1 MINVNET
8 LQKLTLE
15 EKAALLAG
23 HKSWHT
29 NKVTR
34 LEIPSIILTDGPHGL
49 RKKQMDDQ
57 TIGLGQTELSTCFPP
72 ASTSACSWNEEL
84 LYRMGRAMGEECRHY
99 DVSVILGPAVN
110 IKRNPLCGRN
120 FEYFSEDPLITGR
133 LGARLTRGIEDMGV
147 GTSVKHFACNNNEK
161 NRYFGDSIVDDRA
174 YREIYLRAF
183 EPIIKEG
190 RPQTV
195 MCSYNKVNGRY
206 ASENPELLNGVLRD
220 DWCFEGLVMSDWGAV
235 NDRVEGLKCG
245 LDLEMPGDIG
255 HNRQAIIDAVND
267 GNLPIDIVD
276 RAVARVLNMINNT
289 LPDGSESPAKFDE
302 HAELAKEISLE
313 SAVLMK
319 NDGALPLG
327 ESESYLVI
335 GEMFDKMRY
344 QGAGSSLIRPYK
356 LTTPKV
362 AFDSHGVRYEY
373 EQGYIVDS
381 FDDDKTLA
389 DRAVEKAKNADTILF
404 FGGLSEYAESEGFDR
419 NTLSLPENQL
429 NLLARLSKL
438 GKRIIFVM
446 FGGSPVDTSFDS
458 GVNALLNMYLPGE
471 EGGESTYEL
480 LFGKVSPSGRLA
492 ESWPLSY
499 GDVPFG
505 DEFTVTTNDRYKES
519 VFVGYRYYSSFGV
532 GVKYPFGYGLSYT
545 SFEYSNMRVDRQG
558 DLYRVTLDVTNTGKM
573 RGAAVAE
580 IFVEAPQSEVVKP
593 LRELRGFGKV
603 RLDAGETKEISVD
616 IPVDRLKYYIDGAW
630 RLENG
635 EYTFSLCAD
644 ASTVIASVKVSVTD
658 GEAVSENP
666 MYRELYGN
674 EKLAI
679 TDGQFD
685 KLIGR
690 EIPKPEVKRP
700 YDLNTPLKEYKTL
713 GGKALY
719 GGVMLG
725 FKIAYNLEKRSKD
738 SPDKETRI
746 KNAYFAWQTISVMS
760 LRSISFASEG
770 MLSYKMANVLLDV
783 ANNRIFRA
791 IGRLFKKEKCSKLPE

>member
-1 MINVNET
+1 
-8 LQKLTLE
+8 
-15 EKAALLAG
+15 
-23 HKSWHT
+23 
-29 NKVTR
+29 
-34 LEIPSIILTDGPHGL
+34 
-49 RKKQMDDQ
+49 
-57 TIGLGQTELSTCFPP
+57 
-72 ASTSACSWNEEL
+72 
-84 LYRMGRAMGEECRHY
+84 
-99 DVSVILGPAVN
+99 
-110 IKRNPLCGRN
+110 
-120 FEYFSEDPLITGR
+120 
-133 LGARLTRGIEDMGV
+133 
-147 GTSVKHFACNNNEK
+147 
-161 NRYFGDSIVDDRA
+161 
-174 YREIYLRAF
+174 
-183 EPIIKEG
+183 
-190 RPQTV
+190 
-195 MCSYNKVNGRY
+195 MCSYNKVNGKY

-220 DWCFEGLVMSDWGAV
+220 EWGFEGLVMSDWGAV

-267 GNLPIDIVD
+267 GSLSIEVVD
-276 RAVARVLNMINNT
+276 RAVSRVLNMINNT
-289 LPDGSESPAKFDE
+289 LPDGSESPAKFEE
-302 HAELAKEISLE
+302 HAELAKEISLD

-319 NDGALPLG
+319 NDGALPLA

-356 LTTPKV
+356 LTTPKM
-362 AFDSHGVRYEY
+362 AFDNHGVRYEY
-373 EQGYIVDS
+373 EQGYIVDR
-381 FDDDKTLA
+381 FDDDKALL
-389 DRAVEKAKNADTILF
+389 DRALEKAKNADTIIF

-429 NLLARLSKL
+429 NLLARLGELSK
-438 GKRIIFVM
+438 KIIFVM

-471 EGGESTYEL
+471 EGGESVYEL
-480 LFGKVSPSGRLA
+480 LFGKASPSGKLA

-499 GDVPFG
+499 GDVAFG
-505 DEFTVTTNDRYKES
+505 DEFTLTTNDRYKES
-519 VFVGYRYYSSFGV
+519 VFVGYRYYSSFGI

-558 DLYRVTLDVTNTGKM
+558 DSYKVTLDVTNTGKM
-573 RGAAVAE
+573 RGATVAE
-580 IFVEAPQSEVVKP
+580 IFVEAPKSEVVKP
-593 LRELRGFGKV
+593 LRELRGFGKIC
-603 RLDAGETKEISVD
+603 LDAGETKEICID
-616 IPVDRLKYYIDGAW
+616 IPVERLKYYIDGAW

-635 EYTFSLCAD
+635 EYIFSLCAD
-644 ASTVIASVKVSVTD
+644 ANTVIFSVKVSVTD
-658 GEAVSENP
+658 GERISENSI
-666 MYRELYGN
+666 YRELYGK
-674 EKLAI
+674 ERLAI
-679 TDGQFD
+679 TDEQFD
-685 KLIGR
+685 RLIGR

-725 FKIAYNLEKRSKD
+725 FKIVYNKEKRSKD

-791 IGRLFKKEKCSKLPE
+791 VARLFKKEKCSNLPE

>member
-1 MINVNET
+1 
-8 LQKLTLE
+8 
-15 EKAALLAG
+15 
-23 HKSWHT
+23 
-29 NKVTR
+29 
-34 LEIPSIILTDGPHGL
+34 
-49 RKKQMDDQ
+49 
-57 TIGLGQTELSTCFPP
+57 
-72 ASTSACSWNEEL
+72 
-84 LYRMGRAMGEECRHY
+84 MGRAMGEECRHY

-161 NRYFGDSIVDDRA
+161 NRYFGDSIVDERA

-195 MCSYNKVNGRY
+195 MCSYNKVNGKY

-220 DWCFEGLVMSDWGAV
+220 EWGFEGLVMSDWGAV

-267 GNLPIDIVD
+267 GSLSVEVVDI
-276 RAVARVLNMINNT
+276 AVTRVLNMINNT

-356 LTTPKV
+356 LTTPKM
-362 AFDSHGVRYEY
+362 AFDNHGVRYEY
-373 EQGYIVDS
+373 EQGYIVDR

-389 DRAVEKAKNADTILF
+389 DRAVEKAQNADTVLF

-429 NLLARLSKL
+429 NLLARLGEL

-480 LFGKVSPSGRLA
+480 LFGKASPSGRLA
-492 ESWPLSY
+492 ESWPISY
-499 GDVPFG
+499 GDVAFG

-558 DLYRVTLDVTNTGKM
+558 DSYKVTLDVTNTGSM
-573 RGAAVAE
+573 RGAAVTE

-603 RLDAGETKEISVD
+603 WLDAGESKEISID
-616 IPVDRLKYYIDGAW
+616 IPIDRLQYYIDGAW

-635 EYTFSLCAD
+635 EYIFSLCAD
-644 ASTVIASVKVSVTD
+644 ANTVISSVKVSVTD
-658 GEAVSENP
+658 GESVSGNTI
-666 MYRELYGN
+666 YRELYGK
-674 EKLAI
+674 ERLAI
-679 TDGQFD
+679 TDEQFD

-725 FKIAYNLEKRSKD
+725 FKIVYNLEKRSKD